1 MRYSDSILGTILKPI
16 SRRWFDRLVDRED
29 ANAYDKTFDSWS
41 HLVALIYAQLSGLCS
56 LRGLTSSWNA
66 NAHHH
71 YHLGVS
77 KLARSTLSDAN
88 ERRPPSIFQE
98 TFSQLSG
105 LADRLTRKEGSE
117 MVRLI
122 DATPVPLGRVVDWAK
137 RNGRIRGLKMH
148 VVYDPAADNP
158 TFVGISHANVND
170 IEIGRTVPLEAGCTY
185 VFDKAYCR
193 YDWWVSI
200 KQAGA
205 CFVTRMKT
213 SARFRAQRWRTV
225 EKTEGDGFTILD
237 DAEVRLV
244 SKGDSKLDIPM
255 RRIQLRRH
263 GGGKMVLLTND
274 LTRSASQIADLYKAR
289 WQIELLF
296 RWIKQ
301 HLKIRSFL
309 GQNQNAIRLQLLA
322 AMIAYVLLRIAARQ
336 SYVRLPDIRFA
347 ELIAARLFSRFSLTD
362 IDKPNRS
369 NPASAAPRH
378 CPKQMAF
385 AYA

>member
-1 MRYSDSILGTILKPI
+1 MRYSDSILGSILKPI
-16 SRRWFDRLVDRED
+16 SRRWFDRLVEREK

-56 LRGLTSSWNA
+56 LRGLAASWNA

-77 KLARSTLSDAN
+77 KLARSTLGDAN
-88 ERRPPSIFQE
+88 ARRPPSIFQE
-98 TFSQLSG
+98 TFGQLSG
-105 LADRLTRKEGSE
+105 LAGRLVRKEGGE

-122 DATPVPLGRVVDWAK
+122 DATPVPLGRVVEWAK

-148 VVYDPAADNP
+148 VVYDPEADNP
-158 TFVGISHANVND
+158 TFVDISHANVND
-170 IEIGRTVPLEAGCTY
+170 IEIGRTVPLEARCTY
-185 VFDKAYCR
+185 VFDKGYCR
-193 YDWWVSI
+193 YDWWTGI
-200 KQAGA
+200 DQASA

-213 SARFRAQRWRTV
+213 SARFRAHRWRTV
-225 EKTEGDGFTILD
+225 AKAQGDGFTVLD

-244 SKGDSKLDIPM
+244 SKGDSKLSIPM
-255 RRIQLRRH
+255 RRIRLRRH
-263 GGGKMVLLTND
+263 GGGKIVLLTND
-274 LTRSASQIADLYKAR
+274 LTRSAIQIADLYKAR
-289 WQIELLF
+289 WQIEVLF

-309 GQNQNAIRLQLLA
+309 GQNHNAIRLQLLA
-322 AMIAYVLLRIAARQ
+322 AMIAYLLLRIAARQ
-336 SYVRLPDIRFA
+336 SYLQIPAIRFA
-347 ELIAARLFSRFSLTD
+347 ELLAARLFSRTPIAD

-369 NPASAAPRH
+369 NPARAAPRYH
-378 CPKQMAF
+378 PNQLAF

>member
-1 MRYSDSILGTILKPI
+1 MRYSDSILGSILKPI
-16 SRRWFDRLVDRED
+16 SRRRFDRLVERED
-29 ANAYDKTFDSWS
+29 GNAYDKTFDSWS
-41 HLVALIYAQLSGLCS
+41 HLVALIYAQLSGLGS
-56 LRGLTSSWNA
+56 LRGLETSWNA
-66 NAHHH
+66 NAHLH

-105 LADRLTRKEGSE
+105 LADRLVRQEGGE

-158 TFVGISHANVND
+158 TFVDISHANVND
-170 IEIGRTVPLEAGCTY
+170 IEIGRMVPLEAGCTY
-185 VFDKAYCR
+185 VFDKGYCR
-193 YDWWVSI
+193 YDWWISI
-200 KQAGA
+200 GQAGA

-213 SARFRAQRWRTV
+213 SARFRAHSWRTV
-225 EKTEGDGFTILD
+225 SKAKGDGFTILD
-237 DAEVRLV
+237 DAEVKLT
-244 SKGDSKLDIPM
+244 SKGNSKLDIPM
-255 RRIQLRRH
+255 RRIRLKRDN
-263 GGGKMVLLTND
+263 GTKIVLLTND
-274 LTRSASQIADLYKAR
+274 LTRSAVQIAALYKAR

-309 GQNQNAIRLQLLA
+309 GRNPNAIRLQLLA

-336 SYVRLPDIRFA
+336 SYLHIPAIRFA
-347 ELIAARLFSRFSLTD
+347 ELIAARLFSRFAVAD

-369 NPASAAPRH
+369 NPARAAPHH
-378 CPKQMAF
+378 CPNQMAF
-385 AYA
+385 DYA

>member
-1 MRYSDSILGTILKPI
+1 MRYSDSILGTILEPI
-16 SRRWFDRLVDRED
+16 SRRWFDRLVERED

-41 HLVALIYAQLSGLCS
+41 HLVALIYGQLSGLCS
-56 LRGLTSSWNA
+56 LRGLAASWNA

-105 LADRLTRKEGSE
+105 LADRLTRKEGGE

-137 RNGRIRGLKMH
+137 HNGRIRGLKMH

-158 TFVGISHANVND
+158 TFVDISHANVND
-170 IEIGRTVPLEAGCTY
+170 IEVGRTVPLEAGCTY

-193 YDWWVSI
+193 YAWWISI

-237 DAEVRLV
+237 DAEVKLV
-244 SKGDSKLDIPM
+244 SKGNSKLTIPM
-255 RRIQLRRH
+255 RRIRLKRH
-263 GGGKMVLLTND
+263 GGGKIVLLTND
-274 LTRSASQIADLYKAR
+274 LSRSASQIADLYKTR

-336 SYVRLPDIRFA
+336 SYLRLPDIRFA
-347 ELIAARLFSRFSLTD
+347 ELIAARLFSRCSLTD
-362 IDKPNRS
+362 IDKPSRS
-369 NPASAAPRH
+369 NPATAATRH
-378 CPKQMAF
+378 CPNQMAF